1 MPNLLTPFQFDNDI
15 AHGAFIEIDT
25 GVADMLDRRA
35 YGADVRALV
44 GQAMA
49 AMPLLA
55 THARFEGRINL
66 QFQGGASRGASTAR
80 SDAPR
85 PATDGRAGLS
95 EPAESLD
102 RDVLDQAGQR
112 GGIQLLVAQATQSAN
127 GPIQIRAMAKAA
139 EGLQGAYEQLLGGGV
154 LALML
159 EPASDEQPAR
169 QAMVPIDGD
178 SLSES
183 LEGYFAQSE
192 QLPTLIRLAAGQDR
206 LCGFLLQRLPLEH
219 TKADED
225 YWEHVAILAATLQ
238 PDELLATP
246 PETLLRRLFAEE
258 HYHLQPSREISV
270 GCRCSREGISLLL
283 ISLGREEVEHIVA
296 DQGRVAVTCE
306 FCGKEYVY
314 SKSDAVT
321 LFAAEGSEQS
331 VLKH

>member
-1 MPNLLTPFQFDNDI
+1 MANRLTPFQFDNDI

-44 GQAMA
+44 GEAMA

-66 QFQGGASRGASTAR
+66 QFQNAGVRAADTAAGAKT
-80 SDAPR
+80 
-85 PATDGRAGLS
+85 
-95 EPAESLD
+95 
-102 RDVLDQAGQR
+102 
-112 GGIQLLVAQATQSAN
+112 GIQLLVAQATQAGDS
-127 GPIQIRAMAKAA
+127 PLQVRAMAKAA
-139 EGLQGAYEQLLGGGV
+139 EGLQGSYEQLLGGGI

-159 EPASDEQPAR
+159 EPASDEQPTR
-169 QAMVPIDGD
+169 QAMVPIDGG

-219 TKADED
+219 TKADQD
-225 YWEHVAILAATLQ
+225 YWEHLAILAATLQ

-258 HYHLQPSREISV
+258 HYHLQPAREITV

-283 ISLGREEVEHIVA
+283 ISLGREEVDHIVA

-314 SKSDAVT
+314 TRSDAAT

-331 VLKH
+331 VRKH

>member
-1 MPNLLTPFQFDNDI
+1 MANRLTPFQFDNNI

-66 QFQGGASRGASTAR
+66 QFQGEG
-80 SDAPR
+80 
-85 PATDGRAGLS
+85 
-95 EPAESLD
+95 
-102 RDVLDQAGQR
+102 VVK
-112 GGIQLLVAQATQSAN
+112 LLVAQATQA
-127 GPIQIRAMAKAA
+127 GDAPLQVRAMAKAPA
-139 EGLQGAYEQLLGGGV
+139 EVQGRYGELLNKGV

-159 EPASDEQPAR
+159 EPASDDQPAR

-219 TKADED
+219 TAAGQDQ
-225 YWEHVAILAATLQ
+225 WEHLAILAATLQ
-238 PDELLATP
+238 ADELLATP

-258 HYHLQPSREISV
+258 SYHLQATREISV

-283 ISLGREEVEHIVA
+283 ISLGREEVDHIVA

-314 SKSDAVT
+314 SKSDALT